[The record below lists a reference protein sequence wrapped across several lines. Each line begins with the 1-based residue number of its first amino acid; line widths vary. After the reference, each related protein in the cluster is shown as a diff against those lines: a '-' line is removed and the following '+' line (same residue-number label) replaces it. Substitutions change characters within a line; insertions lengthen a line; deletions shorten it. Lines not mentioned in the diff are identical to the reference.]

1 MLLRHRLSFSLS
13 TCHRTLLVPNADRL
27 ERPGPSCR
35 SGYRWRVVDYMPL
48 LRELAPIEPPLFI
61 FGGIAEAVLL
71 DRALSP
77 AHGDVDV
84 LIRRDE
90 LESRTAQLA
99 EHGFHDFAVHYE
111 PRPGSAAGARKL
123 SRRSGHRAQ
132 FAGPRHKW
140 KSLLCGS
147 GPRTVLYFGESR
159 ITGHTGASNDSRRIG
174 GLGAFHA
181 KHLKWSGGSGC
192 EFASRGDH
200 DPRPCAGAGD
210 D

>member
-13 TCHRTLLVPNADRL
+13 TWHRTPLVPNADRL

-99 EHGFHDFAVHYE
+99 EHGFHDFAVYYE
-111 PRPGSAAGARKL
+111 PRPGMPL
-123 SRRSGHRAQ
+123 V
-132 FAGPRHKW
+132 
-140 KSLLCGS
+140 LGS
-147 GPRTVLYFGESR
+147 
-159 ITGHTGASNDSRRIG
+159 
-174 GLGAFHA
+174 
-181 KHLKWSGGSGC
+181 
-192 EFASRGDH
+192 SRGDLVIELNLLDH
-200 DPRPCAGAGD
+200 DANGSPFFAVRTEDGPVLRRESNNRTHRGVKRLSAHRRVRCFPCKAPKVVGRLRLRVRQPRGPRPAALRRRW
-210 D
+210 